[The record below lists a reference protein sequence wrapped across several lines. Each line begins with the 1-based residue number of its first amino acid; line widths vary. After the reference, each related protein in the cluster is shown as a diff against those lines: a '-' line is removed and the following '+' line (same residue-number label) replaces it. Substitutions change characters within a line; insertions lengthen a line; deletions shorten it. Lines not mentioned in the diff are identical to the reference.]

1 MELRRFEA
9 LTNLSQS
16 GVTKVIFDLAKPF
29 EDHSA
34 GAARKLAASMAE
46 ATNDGVV
53 ARKLSPAQVEA
64 EAEYEARAVSEAS
77 ATQQRY
83 MKR

>member
-29 EDHSA
+29 DDHSA
-34 GAARKLAASMAE
+34 SAARKVAATMAE
-46 ATNDGVV
+46 ASNDLPPQ
-53 ARKLSPAQVEA
+53 RRLNPAQLQA
-64 EAEYEARAVSEAS
+64 EAEYEARAVAEAD
-77 ATQQRY
+77 AA
-83 MKR
+83 MKQTLKR